1 MSESTNPPSTKSK
14 ELKDIQEKMTAA
26 AAMLQGVAKPVLD
39 VITFLLPKIINY
51 TMIAYVSFKK
61 LPQNVMNFLIGF
73 VFCFFGG
80 LYPVL
85 FAAVQAA
92 EYGGRKTIMEAV
104 SDLANEALTIIEES
118 KKDDELDEDNDGK
131 ADTSQLSGQDYM
143 KRKTLLV
150 IRKMN
155 PEKIDKAMTNIYRVW
170 LAVAAV
176 LTIEFA
182 RAISMA
188 LAISDF
194 LKKPIDRFVAP
205 TIQKAVPDDYDK
217 WVPVICG
224 WVTKSIGMSI
234 AWYIQTVRSAF
245 ASALVGGLMMARATY
260 LALQHRDI
268 KLGGLIKDNHED
280 SALDEG
286 LSYVFAAL
294 GFFFQFKIGFRMP
307 APFNILLFPFQFLET
322 YMRWTITKASG
333 Q

>member
-224 WVTKSIGMSI
+224 W
-234 AWYIQTVRSAF
+234 Y
-245 ASALVGGLMMARATY
+245 
-260 LALQHRDI
+260 
-268 KLGGLIKDNHED
+268 D
-280 SALDEG
+280 SRLWRPCSCC
-286 LSYVFAAL
+286 L
-294 GFFFQFKIGFRMP
+294 
-307 APFNILLFPFQFLET
+307 
-322 YMRWTITKASG
+322 
-333 Q
+333 